1 MFYNKKGSRL
11 NIVSCK
17 IVLLMVFGLVG
28 VHGQIVQSL
37 VEMVSRLGIEIA
49 LYPSMVEMNV
59 LEKVNS
65 VTLNIKFL

>member
-1 MFYNKKGSRL
+1 
-11 NIVSCK
+11 
-17 IVLLMVFGLVG
+17 MVFGLVG